1 MSRQRILYRPALA
14 RARALL
20 PLICLF
26 KTGRVFGR
34 ASENPAIVDARITR
48 AIRCWVVAGVMLHE
62 AGHAL
67 FDIMDVPMFGRQ
79 EDAADQMAGF
89 IALQFN
95 KETARTVIKG
105 FAYSWQLE
113 AEGGADPP
121 TTLPDPSDPNYPSD
135 PKQQCSLD
143 PLCAFSDEHGTASQR
158 VYNTLCIAYGGDQA
172 GFQDLVDSGWLPEQ
186 RAKTCESEYQ
196 QAKFAFE
203 KTVLPAIDQ
212 AQMKR
217 VQNQRW
223 FYPLEAPEG
232 SIR

>member
-1 MSRQRILYRPALA
+1 
-14 RARALL
+14 
-20 PLICLF
+20 
-26 KTGRVFGR
+26 
-34 ASENPAIVDARITR
+34 
-48 AIRCWVVAGVMLHE
+48 MLHE

-105 FAYSWQLE
+105 FAYAWQLE

-121 TTLPDPSDPNYPSD
+121 TTLPDPSDPNYPTD
-135 PKQQCSLD
+135 PEQQCWLD

-158 VYNTLCIAYGGDQA
+158 VFNTLCIAYGGDQA
-172 GFQDLVDSGWLPEQ
+172 GFQDLVDFGWLPEQ

-212 AQMKR
+212 AQMKG